1 MHKIAFWT
9 ALSGVSIF
17 ALTVVLGGVA
27 FTGYS
32 HATQYISE
40 LGATGAPHGRWVSW
54 LGFLPS
60 GLLLVVFAFTAPM
73 ALPRSRWT
81 WLGFF
86 FIAVYAFGLVASAF
100 FPCDFGC
107 RPDNPTVAQVIHNG
121 VGGVSYIA
129 GVTALLILAIQ
140 ARKWP
145 GGRHLLYLGLVCWLA
160 GALSLPW
167 LAPNFA
173 YVGVAQRILE
183 ISMGA
188 WIITCAYYVR
198 ATSTRTE

>member
-1 MHKIAFWT
+1 MNKIAFWSG
-9 ALSGVSIF
+9 LSGVSIF
-17 ALTVVLGGVA
+17 VLTVVLGGLA

-40 LGATGAPHGRWVSW
+40 LGATGAPHGWWVSW

-60 GLLLVVFAFTAPM
+60 GLLLLVFAFTAPR

-81 WLGFF
+81 RIGFL

-107 RPDNPTVAQVIHNG
+107 RPDNPTVAQIIHNV
-121 VGGVSYIA
+121 VGGVSYFA

-145 GGRHLLYLGLVCWLA
+145 GGRHLLYLGVVCWLA
-160 GALSLPW
+160 GALSLPF
-167 LAPNFA
+167 LDPDFA
-173 YVGVAQRILE
+173 YVGLAQRILE
-183 ISMGA
+183 FSMALWILACA
-188 WIITCAYYVR
+188 WRVGRKRLAR
-198 ATSTRTE
+198 